1 MASRFSDEQ
10 VVRATGATRRSGRA
24 GGAYEAVCTD
34 TRALVPGCLFVALQ
48 GERFDAH
55 DFLAQ
60 AAAGGATG
68 AVVKRGRALP
78 ALPEGLVL
86 YEVEDTL
93 AALGALGR
101 FHRERFRIP
110 VGVVG
115 GSNGKTTTKE
125 MVGAIL
131 ATRGPALKTEG
142 NLNNEVGVPLT
153 LFRLEPS
160 HVAAVVEI
168 GMNRPGEITR
178 LTRVARPDAGLITV
192 VQPEH
197 LEGLGSIEGVA
208 EAEGEMFR
216 ELPPEA
222 VAVVNVDDPLI
233 PAQAA
238 RSPARKL
245 TFGRAQSADVR
256 LVGVTA
262 QGRAGQDVT
271 VRHAGKDWTLRL
283 SFIGEHN
290 ALNATGAFALA
301 LALGYSP
308 EECVKGLEAA
318 RPYARRL
325 NVVDG
330 LHGTTVVDDCYNANP
345 ASMAAAL
352 DTLGSLVQGGGRTV
366 AVLGD
371 MLELGPGELEEH
383 ERLGALASGKVRL
396 LALFG
401 PRSRKG
407 FEAASGA
414 LGGGVAHFTEV
425 EPLVSWLL
433 PQLKAGDVVLVKAS
447 RGMRLERVV
456 AALTGATAPGG
467 SH

>member
-1 MASRFSDEQ
+1 MGARFTDEQ
-10 VVRATGATRRSGRA
+10 VVQATGATRRGNKPA
-24 GGAYEAVCTD
+24 AEFPAVCTD

-60 AAAGGATG
+60 AASGGAAG
-68 AVVKRGRALP
+68 AVVKTGRALP
-78 ALPEGLVL
+78 QLPEGFVL
-86 YEVEDTL
+86 YEVGDTL
-93 AALGALGR
+93 AALGALGHA
-101 FHRERFRIP
+101 HRERFRIP
-110 VGVVG
+110 VGAVG

-131 ATRGPALKTEG
+131 ATRGSALKTEG

-160 HVAAVVEI
+160 HVAAVIET
-168 GMNRPGEITR
+168 GMNQPGEITR
-178 LTRVARPDAGLITV
+178 LTRVVRPDAGIITV

-238 RSPARKL
+238 RSRAKKL
-245 TFGRAQSADVR
+245 SFGRSEKADVR
-256 LVGVTA
+256 LAAVTPR
-262 QGRAGQDVT
+262 GREGLHIT
-271 VRHAGKDWTLRL
+271 VRHAGRDWPVKL

-308 EECVKGLEAA
+308 EECVRGLEAA

-330 LHGTTVVDDCYNANP
+330 QHGTTVIDDCYNANP

-352 DTLGSLVQGGGRTV
+352 DTLRSLVQPGGRAV

-383 ERLGALASGKVRL
+383 TQLGTLAAGKAQLV
-396 LALFG
+396 AFFG

-407 FEAASGA
+407 YEAAG
-414 LGGGVAHFTEV
+414 LGDKAAHFTEV
-425 EPLVSWLL
+425 EPLLAWLM

-456 AALTGATAPGG
+456 AGLTGAAAPGG

>member
-1 MASRFSDEQ
+1 MAVRFSDEQ
-10 VVRATGATRRSGRA
+10 VVRAVGASRR
-24 GGAYEAVCTD
+24 GGTAPGDFQAVCTD

-55 DFLAQ
+55 DFLDQ
-60 AAAGGATG
+60 AARGGATG

-78 ALPEGLVL
+78 ALPEGFAL

-101 FHRERFRIP
+101 AHRERFRIP
-110 VGVVG
+110 VGAVG

-131 ATRGPALKTEG
+131 ATRGRALKTEG
-142 NLNNEVGVPLT
+142 DRHNEVGAPLT
-153 LFRLEPS
+153 LLRLTPE
-160 HVAAVVEI
+160 HVAAVVEL
-168 GMNRPGEITR
+168 GMNQPGEMTR
-178 LTRVARPDAGLITV
+178 LTRVARPDAALITV

-197 LEGLGSIEGVA
+197 LEGLGSLEGVA

-216 ELPPEA
+216 ELVPTS
-222 VAVVNVDDPLI
+222 VAVVNVDDALI

-238 RSPARKL
+238 RSPARQL
-245 TFGRAQSADVR
+245 TFGRAAGADVR
-256 LVGVTA
+256 LVEVVTR
-262 QGRAGQDVT
+262 GREGLTLT
-271 VRHAGKDWTLRL
+271 VRHQGGDGAVRL
-283 SFIGEHN
+283 AFIGEHN
-290 ALNATGAFALA
+290 DLNATGAFALA

-308 EECVKGLEAA
+308 EECVRGLETA

-325 NVVDG
+325 NIVDG
-330 LHGTTVVDDCYNANP
+330 RNGVTVVDDCYNANP

-352 DTLGSLVQGGGRTV
+352 DTLGALVGPGGRTV

-383 ERLGALASGKVRL
+383 ARLGALAAGKAQLV
-396 LALFG
+396 AFFG
-401 PRSRKG
+401 PRSREGVK
-407 FEAASGA
+407 AAG
-414 LGGGVAHFTEV
+414 LGDNAAHFTDV
-425 EPLVSWLL
+425 EPLLAWLA
-433 PQLKAGDVVLVKAS
+433 PRLKAGDVVLVKAS

-456 AALTGATAPGG
+456 AGLTGAATPGG
-467 SH
+467 GH

>member
-1 MASRFSDEQ
+1 MAARFTDEQ
-10 VVRATGATRRSGRA
+10 VVQATGATRRGGRPA
-24 GGAYEAVCTD
+24 AEYPAVCTD

-60 AAAGGATG
+60 AASGGAAG
-68 AVVKRGRALP
+68 AVVKKGRALP
-78 ALPEGLVL
+78 HLPEGLAL

-93 AALGALGR
+93 EALGALGHA
-101 FHRERFRIP
+101 HRERFRIP
-110 VGVVG
+110 VGAVG

-160 HVAAVVEI
+160 HVAAVIET
-168 GMNRPGEITR
+168 GMNMPGEITR
-178 LTRVARPDAGLITV
+178 LTRVVRPDAGLITV

-197 LEGLGSIEGVA
+197 LEGLGSLEGVA

-222 VAVVNVDDPLI
+222 VAVVNVDDALI

-238 RSPARKL
+238 RSRAKKL
-245 TFGRAQSADVR
+245 TFGRSEQADVR
-256 LVGVTA
+256 LASVTPR
-262 QGRAGQDVT
+262 GREGLLIT
-271 VRHAGKDWTLRL
+271 VRHEGKDWPVKL

-301 LALGYSP
+301 VALGYSP

-330 LHGTTVVDDCYNANP
+330 LHGTTVIDDCYNANP
-345 ASMAAAL
+345 ASMGAAL
-352 DTLGSLVQGGGRTV
+352 DTLRSLVQPGGRAV

-383 ERLGALASGKVRL
+383 AQLGKLAAGKAQRV
-396 LALFG
+396 AFFG

-407 FEAASGA
+407 YEAAGMGNDA
-414 LGGGVAHFTEV
+414 AHFTEI
-425 EPLVSWLL
+425 EPLLSWLM

-456 AALTGATAPGG
+456 AGLTGAAAPGG

>member
-1 MASRFSDEQ
+1 MPVRFSDEQ
-10 VVRATGATRRSGRA
+10 VVQAAGATRR
-24 GGAYEAVCTD
+24 GAQPAAEFTAVCTD

-60 AAAGGATG
+60 AASAGAAG
-68 AVVKRGRALP
+68 AVVKKGRALP
-78 ALPEGLVL
+78 QLPEGFTL

-93 AALGALGR
+93 AALGGLGR
-101 FHRERFRIP
+101 AHRERFRIP
-110 VGVVG
+110 VGAVG

-131 ATRGPALKTEG
+131 SVRGSALKTEG

-160 HVAAVVEI
+160 HVAAVVEM
-168 GMNRPGEITR
+168 GMNRPGEMTR
-178 LTRVARPDAGLITV
+178 LTRVSKPDAAVITII
-192 VQPEH
+192 QPEH

-233 PAQAA
+233 PPQAA
-238 RSPARKL
+238 RSRAKKL
-245 TFGRAQSADVR
+245 TFGRAANADVR
-256 LVGVTA
+256 LAGVTPR
-262 QGRAGQDVT
+262 GREGLAVT
-271 VRHAGKDWTLRL
+271 VHYQGKDWPVKL

-301 LALGYSP
+301 VALGYSP

-330 LHGTTVVDDCYNANP
+330 LHGVTVVDDCYNANP

-352 DTLGSLVQGGGRTV
+352 DTLRSLVQPGGRKV

-383 ERLGALASGKVRL
+383 AQLGTLAAGKAELV
-396 LALFG
+396 AFFG

-407 FEAASGA
+407 YEAAG
-414 LGGGVAHFTEV
+414 LGNDAAHFTEV
-425 EPLVSWLL
+425 EPLLAWLQ

-456 AALTGATAPGG
+456 AGLTGAAAPGG